1 MDRARIESFL
11 DRFVG
16 YASGAMTVGLLAVA
30 DRSGLLSWL
39 RENGSGSTESIA
51 TGADLEERYVTEI
64 LSGLAAS
71 GVIDYNA
78 ATKTFTL
85 PPEHAL
91 FVADESSPYYMG
103 GWFDLVPAV
112 LAQIDGVADAT
123 INGGGVGFD
132 EYGPDLIRGLDRG
145 NGPSQRVFLVSRW
158 LAAVPGLVAKLEKGA
173 RVADVGCGTGTAAIE
188 IAGAFPESQVTGYDL
203 SPDSV
208 SLARS
213 RAEGLDNVEFEEYS
227 ADAIPI
233 EPPNDL
239 VTSFDVIHDLVDPLA
254 GLTRIRESLA
264 PGGQFLMMEPNL
276 SSSLEDNLNDRGAL
290 MYGVS
295 ALHCMTQS
303 LAGGGTGLGA
313 AWGREKAAE
322 FAAMAGFGRFEQIE
336 TITNKFSAFYLLAA

>member
-11 DRFVG
+11 DQFVG

-30 DRSGLLSWL
+30 DRSGLLGWL
-39 RENGSGSTESIA
+39 KDNGSGTADTIA
-51 TGADLEERYVTEI
+51 AGAGLEKRYVTEI
-64 LSGLAAS
+64 MSGLAAS
-71 GVIDYNA
+71 GVVDYDPA
-78 ATKTFTL
+78 GAIFTL

-103 GWFDLVPAV
+103 GWFDMIPAV
-112 LAQIDGVADAT
+112 LAQIDGVTDAT
-123 INGGGVGFD
+123 SNGGGVRF
-132 EYGPDLIRGLDRG
+132 ESYGPDLIRGLDRG

-158 LAAVPGLVAKLEKGA
+158 LPAVPDLVPQLEAGA

-188 IAGAFPESQVTGYDL
+188 MAKAFPGSQVTGYDL
-203 SPDSV
+203 SSEALHLARGRADSV
-208 SLARS
+208 
-213 RAEGLDNVEFEEYS
+213 DNVEFEEYS
-227 ADAIPI
+227 VEAIPI

-239 VTSFDVIHDLVDPLA
+239 VTAFDVIHDLGDPLA
-254 GLTRIRESLA
+254 GMTRIRESLA
-264 PGGQFLMMEPNL
+264 PGGRFLMMEPNM
-276 SSSLEDNLNDRGAL
+276 SSSLEENLNDRGAL

-322 FAAMAGFGRFEQIE
+322 FAAMAGFGEFEQLE
-336 TITNKFSAFYLLAA
+336 SITNKFSAFYLLSP

>member
-30 DRSGLLSWL
+30 DRSGLLTWL
-39 RENGSGSTESIA
+39 WENGSGSVESIA
-51 TGADLEERYVTEI
+51 TGADLEERYVIEI

-71 GVIDYNA
+71 GVVDYDA

-123 INGGGVGFD
+123 INGGGVGFE

-145 NGPSQRVFLVSRW
+145 NAPSQRVFLVSRW

-188 IAGAFPESQVTGYDL
+188 IAVAFPGSQVTGYDL

-213 RAEGLDNVEFEEYS
+213 RAEGLDNVAFEEYS

-233 EPPNDL
+233 DPPNDL

-254 GLTRIRESLA
+254 GMTRIRESLA
-264 PGGQFLMMEPNL
+264 PDGQFLMMEPNL
-276 SSSLEDNLNDRGAL
+276 SSSLEDNLDDRGAL

-313 AWGREKAAE
+313 AWGRERAAE